1 MSTQASFAQRVE
13 LAQETRKRFVV
24 DASRAMVALG
34 SAVQER
40 LTGLMNEAAPSR
52 EMQTRRDIWMLYQR
66 QQSAWVEGTLK
77 DWQTALQPPVAPA
90 SIPPKSLDGSFEL
103 VGTEVVENKII
114 ASRLVLGV
122 MENISVEFNDLR
134 VRIKFLQRTDDLEGY
149 DILRPDVLLL
159 LMIERWASAG
169 MPHESWPM
177 VNDLVLKS
185 LSAQLKQ
192 AYASA
197 NEFLIKQ
204 GVLPTTELMERVKRI
219 ASPTPRA
226 SSLRVPAAAQLPT
239 ERSAGPDTGHVSHDA
254 NHENQSGSA
263 KRSLGGQT
271 RAPRSGYGGAAD
283 ETRMMTA
290 ISPLARARN
299 RAQGVLGQL
308 KRLLMGPDESALDA
322 THYQP
327 PSPALAAAIAL
338 RPAPGTHYADD
349 IDLEDY
355 SPAGVARVAVE
366 LRQQITEL
374 KKKAETPSEKATIEI
389 VALMFQSIL
398 QEDRIPPGIRVW
410 FARLQMPVLRV
421 ALAEPD
427 FFGTLDHPARQLI
440 DRMGSCVMGFD
451 ASGIHGSTLEQEIK
465 RVVQVIEQYPETGR
479 RVYQLVYDEFQ
490 KFLAQFLTGN
500 VATQKLVSVAQLVE
514 EKATLTIQYTIE
526 MRNILKDMPVRDE
539 IREFLFKIW
548 AEVLAVAA
556 VRKGPQHAET
566 LGFKKAATDL
576 VWAASAKPNRSD
588 RARVIKDLPQLLHK
602 LRAGMAL
609 LGMAPSEQEAH
620 IKAVSDTFADAFMS
634 KTQSI
639 SPEQIQTMALRLANL
654 EEAVI
659 EDGMGDLPLDAQ
671 SIEMMLGLD
680 AATIDVVA
688 DGGSKPT
695 AAMQAWAQELELG
708 SWFTLD
714 HNGRVAQVQF
724 VWRSERKHLNL
735 FAATTGHSYLLQA
748 GRLAAYLQA
757 GLLLPQE
764 EETLT
769 VRATRDALI
778 KLDANPERLLS

>member
-1 MSTQASFAQRVE
+1 MSTQASVAQRIE
-13 LAQETRKRFVV
+13 LAHEARKHFVA

-34 SAVQER
+34 GAVQER
-40 LTGLMNEAAPSR
+40 LTELMDEAAPSR
-52 EMQTRRDIWMLYQR
+52 ELQTRRDVWMLYQR
-66 QQSAWVEGTLK
+66 LQTAWVQGTLT
-77 DWQTALQPPVAPA
+77 DWQTALQPPVALA
-90 SIPPKSLDGSFEL
+90 SAAPKSTDGSFEL

-122 MENISVEFNDLR
+122 MENVSAEFNDLR
-134 VRIKFLQRTDDLEGY
+134 VRIKFLQQTQDLEGF
-149 DILRPDVLLL
+149 DILRPEVLVL
-159 LMIERWASAG
+159 LMIERWASVG
-169 MPHESWPM
+169 MPREAWSM

-204 GVLPTTELMERVKRI
+204 GVLPTVELMERVTRI
-219 ASPTPRA
+219 APAAPRA
-226 SSLRVPAAAQLPT
+226 SSPQASTAAP
-239 ERSAGPDTGHVSHDA
+239 S
-254 NHENQSGSA
+254 
-263 KRSLGGQT
+263 
-271 RAPRSGYGGAAD
+271 RAPRSGSGYGSAAD
-283 ETRMMTA
+283 ETRMMT
-290 ISPLARARN
+290 SSTPLARARS

-308 KRLLMGPDESALDA
+308 KRLVMGADESAFEA
-322 THYQP
+322 THFQP
-327 PSPALAAAIAL
+327 QSPALAAAIAL
-338 RPAPGTHYADD
+338 QSASHLHAGDNTG
-349 IDLEDY
+349 LGDY
-355 SPAGVARVAVE
+355 STGAVAQLAVE
-366 LRQQITEL
+366 LRQQTTEL
-374 KKKAETPSEKATIEI
+374 KKTAETPSEKATIEI

-427 FFGTLDHPARQLI
+427 FFGTLSHPARLLI

-451 ASGIHGSTLEQEIK
+451 ASGIRGSALEHEIK

-479 RVYQLVYDEFQ
+479 RVYQLVYEEFQ

-514 EKATLTIQYTIE
+514 EKETLTIQYTIE
-526 MRNILKDMPVRDE
+526 MRDILKEMPVRDE
-539 IREFLFKIW
+539 IRAFLFKVW

-556 VRKGPQHAET
+556 VRKGPQHDET
-566 LGFKKAATDL
+566 LGFKKAAADL
-576 VWAASAKPNRSD
+576 VWAASAKPSRSD
-588 RARVIKDLPQLLHK
+588 RARVIQDLPQLLHK
-602 LRAGMAL
+602 LRAGMSL
-609 LGMAPSEQEAH
+609 LGLAPSEQELH
-620 IKAVSDTFADAFMS
+620 IKVVSDTLADAFLS
-634 KTQSI
+634 KTQAI
-639 SPEQIQTMALRLANL
+639 SAEQIQTMAQRLANL
-654 EEAVI
+654 EEAVM

-680 AATIDVVA
+680 PAMIDVVA

-714 HNGRVAQVQF
+714 HNGCVGQVQF
-724 VWRSERKHLNL
+724 VWRSARKQLNL
-735 FAATTGHSYLLQA
+735 FASTTGHSYLLQA

-769 VRATRDALI
+769 VRATRDALT
-778 KLDANPERLLS
+778 KLDANPERLLG